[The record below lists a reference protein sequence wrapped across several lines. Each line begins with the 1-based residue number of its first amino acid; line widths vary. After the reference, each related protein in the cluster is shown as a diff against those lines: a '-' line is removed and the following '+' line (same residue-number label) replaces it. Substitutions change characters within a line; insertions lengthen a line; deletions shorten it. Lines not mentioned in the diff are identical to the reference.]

1 MKIVEEAT
9 IKEPHRPANDA
20 KAVFALAGN
29 IADTIAD
36 TSAIKTENGKTPVA
50 YIIAEDGLRDPS
62 VREIIEAQHERL
74 YNDNGRNLILNE
86 DNPDVAISASRMMAD
101 DHHAGDEANKPVWV
115 VHSVSTGATF
125 PFEEKDG
132 EPGRAHGETTSLVEA
147 TLAAKVFD
155 VDKSNEQNREALAEE
170 MGKADAYNYGVIIH
184 KDDKLWVTPIS
195 YYESNLN
202 ARTVGSAKELEHDL
216 GKDDLGFER
225 LKSGIGL
232 VGEIHVER
240 ADDPDK
246 IKLLGGSYLMTASSS
261 EKAVAIQAVQDLV
274 EGRPFTERT
283 SSIPEFPKSK
293 GPQQEEAPA
302 PVKQAGMGR

>member
-50 YIIAEDGLRDPS
+50 YIIAEGGLRNPS
-62 VREIIEAQHERL
+62 VREIIETQHERL

-86 DNPDVAISASRMMAD
+86 DNPDVAISASRMMDD
-101 DHHAGDEANKPVWV
+101 DHQAGDEANKPVWV
-115 VHSVSTGATF
+115 VHSVSTGEAF

-132 EPGRAHGETTSLVEA
+132 EPGRVYGETTSLVEA

-155 VDKSNEQNREALAEE
+155 ADKSNKQNREALAEE
-170 MGKADAYNYGVIIH
+170 MNKADVYNYAAIIY
-184 KDDKLWVTPIS
+184 KNDKLWVTPIS
-195 YYESNLN
+195 YYEASLE
-202 ARTVGSAKELEHDL
+202 ARTVGSAKELEHDFSN
-216 GKDDLGFER
+216 DDLGFER
-225 LKSGIGL
+225 LKSGRAL
-232 VGEIHVER
+232 TGEIHVKR
-240 ADDPDK
+240 ADDSDK
-246 IKLLGGSYLMTASSS
+246 IKYVGSKYLMPASSS
-261 EKAVAIQAVQDLV
+261 EKSVALQAVQDLAD
-274 EGRPFTERT
+274 GRPFTERT
-283 SSIPEFPKSK
+283 GLIPEFPKSK

-302 PVKQAGMGR
+302 PIKQVGMGR